1 MGRTGRSRGKEIC
14 DQNVMYERRIR
25 ERKGQREREGEK
37 RKGRKRLGFMKHY
50 VVYVL
55 INIT

>member
-1 MGRTGRSRGKEIC
+1 
-14 DQNVMYERRIR
+14 MYERRVR

-55 INIT
+55 INIA